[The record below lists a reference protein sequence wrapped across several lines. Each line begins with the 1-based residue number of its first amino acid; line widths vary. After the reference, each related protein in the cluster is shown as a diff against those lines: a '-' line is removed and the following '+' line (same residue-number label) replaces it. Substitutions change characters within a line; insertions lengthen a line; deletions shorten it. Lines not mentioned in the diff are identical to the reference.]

1 MIGNIYNHPFL
12 YYFELMFN
20 GILKSKII
28 YAIIL
33 FFVFTGAVFIYL
45 RSLNDETKSFV
56 FSNNMNCNV
65 NIAVDAN
72 QKNLHLLEFC
82 KVWGVLKYHEKNNSK
97 ALAYDLFLIKNFN
110 HIYRDKLNLDNV
122 IANALS
128 GQNRNN
134 QNIFLGNIPDQ
145 NWIKESRTINNL
157 NKKRLI
163 NYIADSTDITSANG
177 LVNVN
182 DYDELNFD
190 SDSLYFN
197 KQITSQA
204 ERFLSLCRVWNTVRY
219 FYPYFNELSSDWNNT
234 FLEMLPYFLYA
245 KNELEYHKAVIRLS
259 TKLYDSHVAVKSSL
273 IDNFEKKHVGNIIF
287 KTVKERTFVKEF
299 VTKILKSNMKK
310 GDEILE
316 INGTNVKKIRD
327 SLKEFISASNN
338 ITLDRD
344 INKQLLILKSMS
356 ANIKLIRE
364 KKIINIRE
372 NLTFINIAREENKK
386 EQRSSASRSVS
397 KILPNNIGYLNIK
410 DIYSGNFRIS
420 MEKIKNCNAII
431 FDVRSYPNEVGVDF
445 LRYFATRKLK
455 FMNLFRADIRYPGL
469 MISAEN
475 KIKIPQ
481 SISDSFSKPVVI
493 LVNEY
498 TQSQSES
505 IALAMSSISNSV
517 TLGENT
523 AGTNGNV
530 SILYLPGNLKLR
542 ISGIGVLGANGE
554 TLQRNGIQPQIIV
567 KDNINSLVKGEDYQ
581 LLTAIK
587 YLKKII

>member
-1 MIGNIYNHPFL
+1 
-12 YYFELMFN
+12 MFN